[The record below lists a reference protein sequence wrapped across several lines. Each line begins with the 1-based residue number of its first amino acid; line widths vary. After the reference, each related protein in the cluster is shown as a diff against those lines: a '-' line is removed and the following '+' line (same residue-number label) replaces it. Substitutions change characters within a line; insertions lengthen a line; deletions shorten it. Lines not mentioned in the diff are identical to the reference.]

1 METLRLAI
9 IIASLV
15 FSDYTTSSG
24 SFPEN
29 KYQFIERVWPT
40 SAPSQL
46 TIVESVKIGDLNQ
59 FQISSRA
66 KTETFIKSKRSNP
79 EPETP
84 STSPFCP
91 WGICKF
97 PGFLFGAFFKV
108 PEDMLPP
115 VPSPDLSEDNN
126 PGNVIFIKTSP
137 DEPMVKKP
145 VAKPEKTVIYLLP
158 QRDQHDYREKNQDL
172 AEDESRNAFHDKFE
186 VVYLTGMTMTNIKKL
201 KKEESESKPIRRA
214 GKRVVRKV
222 MRRLP
227 RRRENG
233 YSQIV
238 KSVTVSYSVRIN

>member
-1 METLRLAI
+1 MQNPSSIVIFSVVVASTI
-9 IIASLV
+9 I
-15 FSDYTTSSG
+15 TTKG
-24 SFPEN
+24 THPPEN
-29 KYQFIERVWPT
+29 IGTVLNFSSSPVP
-40 SAPSQL
+40 L
-46 TIVESVKIGDLNQ
+46 TIVESVKIGELNQ
-59 FQISSRA
+59 FQIPSRA
-66 KTETFIKSKRSNP
+66 KMEAFIKSKRSNP

-115 VPSPDLSEDNN
+115 VPSPDLPEDNN

-186 VVYLTGMTMTNIKKL
+186 VVYLTGMTMADVRKM
-201 KKEESESKPIRRA
+201 KKEERESKPIRRPGRQVVKRRII
-214 GKRVVRKV
+214 GKRHNNHPHV
-222 MRRLP
+222 
-227 RRRENG
+227 
-233 YSQIV
+233 IT
-238 KSVTVSYSVRIN
+238 SVSVSYSIGRNQ